1 MSLIEVRQASW
12 GRFRQ
17 VGKLVRLN
25 LVWQA
30 WRVAFLCVLVGY
42 VWAGEVLQVALR
54 LGIIRCG
61 RCVMLRNGKSSFS

>member
-1 MSLIEVRQASW
+1 MVRQASW

-30 WRVAFLCVLVGY
+30 WRVTLGSVR
-42 VWAGEVLQVALR
+42 LR
-54 LGIIRCG
+54 LGGAGVVRYHG
-61 RCVMLRNGKSSFS
+61 ASHSSVSFGKAGSVW